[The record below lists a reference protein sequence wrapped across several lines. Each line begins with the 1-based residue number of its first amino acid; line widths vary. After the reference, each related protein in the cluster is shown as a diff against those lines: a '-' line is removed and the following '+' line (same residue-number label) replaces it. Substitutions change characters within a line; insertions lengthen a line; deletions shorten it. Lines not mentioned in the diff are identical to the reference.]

1 MADNT
6 TLNNDLTELLSRL
19 QADGFILDARNG
31 QPDLLSSLHC
41 LPTLGERGRMDEAK
55 RVTQAVLDARDE
67 EGGWDETW
75 MTVIGVEALV
85 ALKLRSLPID
95 GVMNALEFA
104 VTNLRSAQPLSPMER
119 ELRLAR
125 VLVLSGM
132 ARQDSTLIDAGI
144 LRIHGLLD
152 TTSDWSV
159 EITENLHGLLS
170 LVDLLTI
177 SKDANTREL
186 IESKIADT
194 NMENVKGWAHGADE
208 CVRARAG
215 IILFKL
221 GRSEPARELLTL
233 ATITPS
239 ARCDTITLKHRIELA
254 VRLSVSENSPE
265 EKSIVGEAESVLSSG
280 LNDSSKEKAEEEF
293 TPVVSKNGDDSS
305 MKHLSFSDAERSLL
319 LLEELPGFWI
329 DHPDA
334 APMKSVKKGVL
345 TQLRSQVSEKWK
357 QANRP
362 LVSLILFIEQVDD
375 KVAPF
380 VQSILENTN
389 ELPFE
394 MIACLPE
401 RSNETM
407 ERILGEV
414 GAFAVQSGKDESHQK
429 VLKRAVNEANAP
441 YLALLRV
448 TDEIASG
455 WLRKAFAEVIDNIRE
470 DNSIHL
476 VRRESFNA
484 EDVKLLSSRSDSQD
498 HEGGNIADMLVKA
511 DALIKGGDY
520 SDAESELLEM
530 QSSLNGCKHEYVT
543 FWTLLGDATFRQNRP
558 KEAYQCYIKAVKDD
572 ASAERAW
579 VGIGAY
585 HLISE
590 ELEEAHSIFKR
601 VTSLN
606 PVNSRGHLG
615 LGNTFLKEDK
625 PTEAIP
631 HFKEALRID
640 QGFRH
645 AVIGLVAAA
654 VQAEKMEDAIHG
666 LTGYLNERPE
676 DVEVR
681 FHLAAIYFG
690 TNQTK
695 LASEHAIEV
704 LKVNPDHSGAQQIM
718 SHLAGS
724 AQTG

>member
-1 MADNT
+1 MTDNT
-6 TLNNDLTELLSRL
+6 TLNNDLAELLARL
-19 QADGFILDARNG
+19 QPDGFVLDARNG
-31 QPDLLSSLHC
+31 KPDLLSSLHC
-41 LPTLGERGRMDEAK
+41 LPTLGERGRMEEAK

-75 MTVIGVEALV
+75 TTVIGVEALV
-85 ALKLRSLPID
+85 ALKLRNLPID

-104 VTNLRSAQPLSPMER
+104 VSSLRSATPLSPMER

-125 VLVLSGM
+125 ALVLSGM
-132 ARQDSTLIDAGI
+132 ARKDSTLIDAGI

-152 TTSDWSV
+152 TTSDWSG
-159 EITENLHGLLS
+159 EISENLHGLLS
-170 LVDLLTI
+170 LVDLLTV

-186 IESKIADT
+186 IESKIAET
-194 NMENVKGWAHGADE
+194 NMANVKAWAHGADE

-221 GRSEPARELLTL
+221 GRPEPANELLIL

-254 VRLSVSENSPE
+254 VRLGISENSPE
-265 EKSIVGEAESVLSSG
+265 EKSIVGEAESVLNNG
-280 LNDSSKEKAEEEF
+280 LNDRSKESLDEEF
-293 TPVVSKNGDDSS
+293 TPVVSKTGEDSS

-319 LLEELPGFWI
+319 LLEELPGFWV

-345 TQLRSQVSEKWK
+345 TQLRAEVSNKWN

-362 LVSLILFIEQVDD
+362 LVSLILFMEKVDE
-375 KVAPF
+375 KIAPF

-389 ELPFE
+389 EIPFE
-394 MIACLPE
+394 VVACLPGS
-401 RSNETM
+401 SNETL
-407 ERILGEV
+407 ERILDEV
-414 GAFAVQSGKDESHQK
+414 GALTVQSNEGETRHQ
-429 VLKRAVNEANAP
+429 VMHRAAKEANAP

-448 TDEIASG
+448 SDEITPG
-455 WLRKAFAEVIDNIRE
+455 WLRKAFAEVMDQSRE
-470 DNSIHL
+470 GNSIHL
-476 VRRESFNA
+476 VRTEAFDP
-484 EDVKLLSSRSDSQD
+484 EDFMALPSETVAQD
-498 HEGGNIADMLVKA
+498 HQGGSIADMLVRA
-511 DALIKGGDY
+511 DTLIKGGDY
-520 SDAESELLEM
+520 SDAESELLDM
-530 QSSLNGCKHEYVT
+530 QSSLNGCKHENVT

-558 KEAYQCYIKAVKDD
+558 KEAYECYCKAVKDD

-579 VGIGAY
+579 IGIGAY

-590 ELEEAHSIFKR
+590 ELEEAHSIFNR

-606 PVNSRGHLG
+606 PINSRGHLG

-625 PTEAIP
+625 PAEAIP

-640 QGFRH
+640 SGFRH

-654 VQAEKMEDAIHG
+654 VQAEKMEDAIQG
-666 LTGYLNERPE
+666 LTSYLNERPE

-690 TNQTK
+690 TNEIK
-695 LASEHAIEV
+695 LASEHAIKV

-718 SHLAGS
+718 SHLTGS